1 LAERLVVAKVG
12 STSVTTASGETDVE
26 LIASLCGQVAT
37 LREQG
42 TRVVVVTSGAVAAG
56 LAALGISRRPSEVPV
71 LQAASAV
78 GQSRVVRSWQDGLAP
93 HGLLAGQ
100 VLLDPAD
107 FFSRRSYLLAGR
119 TFAALMELGAVPVVN
134 ENDAVAD
141 QELRFGDN
149 DRLAALVA
157 VLVGAQRLVMLTD
170 TPGLFTADPAVVAD
184 ATLIDEVAEIDLAL
198 EAAAGSASSS
208 MGTGGM
214 ASKLAAARLATW
226 SGIETVIAD
235 ARTEAILVRLEDG
248 ATAGSTV
255 LHAKSKPLAARKAW
269 LAFATVPRGRV
280 AIDEGAHRALRGG
293 ASLLLAGV
301 AGHGGDFLAGD
312 AVEVAV
318 GDALVA
324 KGLVRLGSG
333 ELGGLGAGP
342 SAPRDVVVVHRDDL
356 VVLD

>member
-1 LAERLVVAKVG
+1 
-12 STSVTTASGETDVE
+12 
-26 LIASLCGQVAT
+26 
-37 LREQG
+37 
-42 TRVVVVTSGAVAAG
+42 
-56 LAALGISRRPSEVPV
+56 
-71 LQAASAV
+71 
-78 GQSRVVRSWQDGLAP
+78 
-93 HGLLAGQ
+93 
-100 VLLDPAD
+100 
-107 FFSRRSYLLAGR
+107 
-119 TFAALMELGAVPVVN
+119 
-134 ENDAVAD
+134 
-141 QELRFGDN
+141 
-149 DRLAALVA
+149 
-157 VLVGAQRLVMLTD
+157 
-170 TPGLFTADPAVVAD
+170 
-184 ATLIDEVAEIDLAL
+184 
-198 EAAAGSASSS
+198 